1 MKPVN
6 IKPPGI
12 LTLVKK
18 LMIMM
23 IMLYL
28 RLCLQ
33 KAMFAI
39 DMKFL

>member
-1 MKPVN
+1 MKPVD

-23 IMLYL
+23 MLYL

-33 KAMFAI
+33 KAMFAN

>member
-23 IMLYL
+23 MLYL